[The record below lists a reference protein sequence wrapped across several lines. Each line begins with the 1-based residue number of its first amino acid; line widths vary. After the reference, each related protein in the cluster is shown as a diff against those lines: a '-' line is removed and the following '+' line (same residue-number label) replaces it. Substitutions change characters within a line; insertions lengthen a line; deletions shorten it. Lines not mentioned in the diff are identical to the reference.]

1 MASDLIQTVLS
12 GILGLGWLTTGL
24 TLFRVRAEQR
34 QKIMDVL
41 LDKRQALD
49 DIEQFASKAR
59 ESLSGLNFEQKRAI
73 AMNTVDRVIGTQQ
86 RLQVIGYISIPD
98 HVELRTSDRH
108 GLSASPHFLPR
119 RIPFE
124 FMIPMP
130 PPLRRGVDYG
140 FLPGTNVSQC
150 AAESAHA
157 A

>member
-1 MASDLIQTVLS
+1 MF
-12 GILGLGWLTTGL
+12 
-24 TLFRVRAEQR
+24 TLEQLRECVTPLNHKIKALEAQIAEAGHQS
-34 QKIMDVL
+34 QVAEADAPPSVE
-41 LDKRQALD
+41 
-49 DIEQFASKAR
+49 DIERLACKAR
-59 ESLSGLNFEQKRAI
+59 EGFSGLNFEQKRAI
-73 AMNTVDRVIGTQQ
+73 VMNTVDRVVGTQQ
-86 RLQVIGYISIPD
+86 ELKVSGYISIPQ
-98 HVELRTSDRH
+98 HVELCTSDRH